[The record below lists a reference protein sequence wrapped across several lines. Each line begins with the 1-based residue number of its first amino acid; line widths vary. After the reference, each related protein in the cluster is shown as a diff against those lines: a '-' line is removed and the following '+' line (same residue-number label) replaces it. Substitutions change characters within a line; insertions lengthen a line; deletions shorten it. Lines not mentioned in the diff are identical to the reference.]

1 MTFIVPAKILE
12 GRTLALQIQS
22 QVAARIRVLQE
33 QGHRPPQLAVILVGH
48 DPASEVYV
56 HHKSL
61 ACQTVGIHCQIFR
74 EPKSINMDDLLEQ
87 IDKLNNDPLVDGILV
102 QLPLPDHMDK
112 SSFVERIHP
121 YKDVD
126 GFHPYNLGRLAQ
138 QRPLMRPCT
147 PFGIMALL
155 THIDIA
161 LKGLQATVVGISD
174 IVGRPMVLELLM
186 TGCTVTACHRNTQDL
201 EAAVRQAEL
210 LIVAAGCPGLIPGAW
225 LKPGAVVIDV
235 GMNRI
240 DNGKMVGD
248 VDFAA
253 AKKQASWITP
263 VPGGVGPM
271 TVASLL
277 KNTLYAYENQLF
289 NREIL

>member
-12 GRTLALQIQS
+12 GKILALQIHS
-22 QVAARIRVLQE
+22 QVATRIQVLRQ
-33 QGHRPPQLAVILVGH
+33 QGYRPPQLAVILVGH

-56 HHKSL
+56 HNKSL
-61 ACQTVGIHCQIFR
+61 ACQTVGIDCQILR
-74 EPKSINMDDLLEQ
+74 EPKSISMDDLLER
-87 IDKLNNDPLVDGILV
+87 IDDLNNDPLVDGILV
-102 QLPLPDHMDK
+102 QLPLPPHLDK
-112 SSFVERIHP
+112 ASFVERIQP

-147 PFGIMALL
+147 PFGIMSLL
-155 THIDIA
+155 THIGIA
-161 LKGLQATVVGISD
+161 LEGLQATVVGVSD

-186 TGCTVTACHRNTQDL
+186 AGCTVTACHQKTKDL

-210 LIVAAGCPGLIPGAW
+210 LIVATGCPGLIPGTW
-225 LKPGAVVIDV
+225 IKPGAVVIDV
-235 GMNRI
+235 GMNRM
-240 DNGKMVGD
+240 DNGTLVGD
-248 VDFAA
+248 VDFAE

-277 KNTLYAYENQLF
+277 KNTLDAYENQLL